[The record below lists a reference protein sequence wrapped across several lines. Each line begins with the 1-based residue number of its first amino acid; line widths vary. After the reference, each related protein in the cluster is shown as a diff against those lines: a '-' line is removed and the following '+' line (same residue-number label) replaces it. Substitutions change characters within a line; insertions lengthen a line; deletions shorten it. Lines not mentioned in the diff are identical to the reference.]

1 MYYLCSFTIVPF
13 PTAHQPSSQTLI
25 TYFSLEVRL
34 RRKRMPADDARGED
48 VQRRRRSPR
57 VEGLPAGGGLERVTR
72 KRQREARRE
81 PDDDRGVAA
90 METEGETPVA
100 AMEVDV
106 AEAAV

>member
-1 MYYLCSFTIVPF
+1 MQWVPVSRLN
-13 PTAHQPSSQTLI
+13 AAARQAARQ
-25 TYFSLEVRL
+25 LEVRL

-72 KRQREARRE
+72 KRQREDAPPAGRE